1 MANITAADVNKLRKQ
16 TGAGM
21 MDCKKALTEA
31 DGDFDKAIEIIRE
44 KGQAVAKKRSD
55 REASEGVVFA
65 KTTSDEKK
73 GFIISMNCETDF
85 VAKNDDFIKL
95 ANQIIDVAVEKQP
108 NNIDELKQLEIEGK
122 TVEETINYY
131 TGIIGEKL
139 ELAYYDYI
147 EAAKVTPYIH
157 MDNKLAALVG
167 LNKENVDQDVA
178 KNVAMQ
184 VAAMDPVAVDK
195 DSVPQDVVDKEYEIG
210 KKQAQSEGKPENILD
225 KIAKG
230 KVEKFMKDNTLLNQ
244 EFIRDSKKTVR
255 QYLQEQDKELT
266 VEGFK
271 YYSLK
276 Q

>member
-65 KTTSDEKK
+65 KTTQDESK

-95 ANQIIDVAVEKQP
+95 ATQIIDVAVEKQP
-108 NNIDELKQLEIEGK
+108 NNLDELKQLQISGK
-122 TVEETINYY
+122 SVEENINYY

-139 ELAYYDYI
+139 ELAYYDHT
-147 EAAKVTPYIH
+147 EAPKVTAYIH

-167 LNKENVDQDVA
+167 LNKENTDQEVA

-230 KVEKFMKDNTLLNQ
+230 KVEKFMKENTLLNQ

-266 VEGFK
+266 VLEFK

>member
-31 DGDFDKAIEIIRE
+31 DGDFEKAIEIIRE

-65 KTTSDEKK
+65 KTTENDKK

-85 VAKNDDFIKL
+85 VAKNDDFVKL
-95 ANQIIDVAVEKQP
+95 ATQIIDLAVEKQP
-108 NNIDELKQLEIEGK
+108 NNLDELKQIQVNGK
-122 TVEETINYY
+122 NIEETINYY

-139 ELAYYDYI
+139 ELAYYDHL
-147 EAAKVTPYIH
+147 EAPKVTAYIH

-167 LNKENVDQDVA
+167 LNKENVDQQVA

-195 DSVPQDVVDKEYEIG
+195 DTVPQDVVDKEYAIG
-210 KKQAQSEGKPENILD
+210 KKQAQSEGKPDNILD

-230 KVEKFMKDNTLLNQ
+230 KVEKFMKENTLLNQ

-255 QYLQEQDKELT
+255 EYLQEQDKELT
-266 VEGFK
+266 VMGFK

>member
-1 MANITAADVNKLRKQ
+1 
-16 TGAGM
+16 
-21 MDCKKALTEA
+21 
-31 DGDFDKAIEIIRE
+31 
-44 KGQAVAKKRSD
+44 
-55 REASEGVVFA
+55 
-65 KTTSDEKK
+65 
-73 GFIISMNCETDF
+73 MNCETDF

-95 ANQIIDVAVEKQP
+95 ANQIIDAAVEKQP
-108 NNIDELKQLEIEGK
+108 NNIDELKQLQIEGK

-147 EAAKVTPYIH
+147 EAAKVTSYIH

-167 LNKENVDQDVA
+167 LNKDNVDQDVA

-230 KVEKFMKDNTLLNQ
+230 KVEKFMKENTLLNQ
-244 EFIRDSKKTVR
+244 EFIRDSKKSVR
-255 QYLQEQDKELT
+255 QYLQEQD
-266 VEGFK
+266 
-271 YYSLK
+271 
-276 Q
+276 

>member
-1 MANITAADVNKLRKQ
+1 MGNITASDVNKLRKQ

-65 KTTSDEKK
+65 KTTNDKKK

-85 VAKNDDFIKL
+85 VAKNDDFINL
-95 ANQIIDVAVEKQP
+95 ANQIVDVAVENQP
-108 NNIDELKQLEIEGK
+108 NNLDELRQLQIDGK
-122 TVEETINYY
+122 SVEETINYH

-139 ELAYYDYI
+139 ELAYYDYL
-147 EAAKVTPYIH
+147 EAPTVTAYIH

-167 LNKENVDQDVA
+167 LNKENIDQQVA

-195 DSVPQDVVDKEYEIG
+195 DSVPQDVVDKEYDIG
-210 KKQAQSEGKPENILD
+210 KKQAQAEGKPENILD

-230 KVEKFMKDNTLLNQ
+230 KVEKFMKENTLLNQ
-244 EFIRDSKKTVR
+244 EFIRESKKTVR

-266 VEGFK
+266 VVGFK
-271 YYSLK
+271 QYSLK

>member
-1 MANITAADVNKLRKQ
+1 MGNITANEVNKLRKQ

-65 KTTSDEKK
+65 KTTQDEKK
-73 GFIISMNCETDF
+73 GFIISLNCETDF

-95 ANQIIDVAVEKQP
+95 ATQIIDGAVEKQP
-108 NNIDELKQLEIEGK
+108 NNLDELRELQVNGK
-122 TVEETINYY
+122 SVEETINYY

-139 ELAYYDYI
+139 ELSYYDYL
-147 EAAKVTPYIH
+147 EAPKVTSYIH
-157 MDNKLAALVG
+157 MDNKLASLVG
-167 LNKENVDQDVA
+167 LNKENVDQQVA
-178 KNVAMQ
+178 KDIAMQ

-195 DSVPQDVVDKEYEIG
+195 DNVPKEVVDKEYEIG

-230 KVEKFMKDNTLLNQ
+230 KVEKFMKENTLLNQ

-266 VEGFK
+266 VVGFK
-271 YYSLK
+271 HYSLK

>member
-95 ANQIIDVAVEKQP
+95 ANQIIDLAVEKQP
-108 NNIDELKQLEIEGK
+108 GTLDELKQLQIEGK

-147 EAAKVTPYIH
+147 EAPKVTPYIH

-167 LNKENVDQDVA
+167 LNKEDVDQDVA

-230 KVEKFMKDNTLLNQ
+230 KVEKFMKENTLLNQ
-244 EFIRDSKKTVR
+244 EFIRDSKKSVR
-255 QYLQEQDKELT
+255 QYLQEQEEELT
-266 VEGFK
+266 VQGFK

>member
-95 ANQIIDVAVEKQP
+95 ANQIIDAAVEKQP
-108 NNIDELKQLEIEGK
+108 NNIDELKQLQIEGK
-122 TVEETINYY
+122 TIEETINYY

-139 ELAYYDYI
+139 ELAHYDYI
-147 EAAKVTPYIH
+147 EAAKVTSYIH

-167 LNKENVDQDVA
+167 LNKDNVDQDVA

-225 KIAKG
+225 KIARG
-230 KVEKFMKDNTLLNQ
+230 KVEKFMKENTLLNQ
-244 EFIRDSKKTVR
+244 EFIRDSKKSVR
-255 QYLQEQDKELT
+255 QYLQEQDQELT

>member
-95 ANQIIDVAVEKQP
+95 ANQIIDAAVEKQP
-108 NNIDELKQLEIEGK
+108 NNIDELKQLQIEGK

-147 EAAKVTPYIH
+147 EGAKVTSYIH

-167 LNKENVDQDVA
+167 LNKDNVDQDVA

-230 KVEKFMKDNTLLNQ
+230 KVEKFMKENTLLNQ
-244 EFIRDSKKTVR
+244 EFIRDSKKSVR
-255 QYLQEQDKELT
+255 QYLQEQDQELT

>member
-95 ANQIIDVAVEKQP
+95 ANQIIDAAVEKQP
-108 NNIDELKQLEIEGK
+108 NNIDELKQHQIEGK

-147 EAAKVTPYIH
+147 EAAKVTSYIH

-167 LNKENVDQDVA
+167 LNKDNVDQDVA

-230 KVEKFMKDNTLLNQ
+230 KVEKFMKENTLLNQ
-244 EFIRDSKKTVR
+244 EFIRDSKKSVR
-255 QYLQEQDKELT
+255 QYLQEQDQELT